1 MRKTKAN
8 LTRTR
13 SSEQLCNVLRRFA
26 PRVAEIAWT
35 GRPKSV
41 EYARGGRDLA
51 SGVTM
56 ALNITVPGR
65 WRNSDHDLE
74 CPQKPRLAR
83 ITNFFSH

>member
-1 MRKTKAN
+1 MPLDLP
-8 LTRTR
+8 LTVFSDKNIRVHVGVC
-13 SSEQLCNVLRRFA
+13 QRFF
-26 PRVAEIAWT
+26 T
-35 GRPKSV
+35 FGRPKSV

-74 CPQKPRLAR
+74 CPQKPRLTR